1 MKPVLHRRHLLLLG
15 LATLGLASCRR
26 TPEQVHIGFIG
37 GLSGSV
43 AELGVNGRNG
53 ALLAVETL
61 NGQDTARHFELRVE
75 DDQQDDSKARAAL
88 QALAAQRVAFVV
100 GPMTS
105 SVAVAVL
112 PLAEKEKLVLISP
125 TATSDELSGKAD
137 HFFRVAA
144 GAAVGARQL
153 AELMLSRGQRR
164 VAVLMDRRNRAYSES
179 FAHSFGERLRGGGA
193 SVTTEQGFDGSSN
206 DFTALAG
213 ALLADKPQAVLMVA
227 GVGDSALASQ
237 QLRRL
242 QPDIGLAVTP
252 WAANARLLQLG
263 GHAVEGCLALQAL
276 DLESSAPTYI
286 AFRQRYHERFGED
299 PGTPAVQSYEA
310 VMVGAAALAQQ
321 AQGQNLRQALS
332 EPGRRWP
339 GLYSDIVLDA
349 NGDTERPLHVTEVRA
364 GRFVAL
370 RS

>member
-15 LATLGLASCRR
+15 LAALGLAACRR
-26 TPEQVHIGFIG
+26 APEPVRIGFIG

-61 NGQDTARHFELRVE
+61 NSQGDARYELRVE
-75 DDQQDDSKARAAL
+75 DDQQDDDKARAAL
-88 QALAAQRVAFVV
+88 RSLAAQQVAFVV

-112 PLAEKEKLVLISP
+112 PLAEQEKLVLISP

-137 HFFRVAA
+137 HFFRVAS
-144 GAAVGARQL
+144 GAAIGARQL
-153 AELMLSRGQRR
+153 ADLMLSRGQRR

-179 FAHSFGERLRGGGA
+179 FARSFAERLQKAGA
-193 SVTTEQGFDGSSN
+193 TVTTELGYDGTNN

-213 ALLADKPQAVLMVA
+213 LLMADKPQAVLLVA

-242 QPDIGLAVTP
+242 EPAIGLAVTP
-252 WAANARLLQLG
+252 WAANTRLLQLG

-276 DLESSAPTYI
+276 DLDSTAPTYI
-286 AFRQRYHERFGED
+286 AFRQRYRERFGDD

-310 VMVGAAALAQQ
+310 VMVGAAAWAQQ
-321 AQGQNLRQALS
+321 APGHGLRQALS
-332 EPGRRWP
+332 EPQRRWR

-349 NGDTERPLHVTEVRA
+349 NGDTQRPLHVTEVRA

-370 RS
+370 RP